1 MGLCIYYSGKIKD
14 AASLPLLVEEVK
26 DIAIVNKWDYHV
38 YETSFPSDTLD
49 SEEHIETIYGISFA
63 PPECESVTF
72 TFLSTGVMV
81 HPGCVKYFGNS
92 KNETQRN
99 YIYHPWTKTQ
109 YAGSV
114 IHATIIN
121 IFKYLNSKYLKDF
134 KMMDESG
141 YWETGDES
149 IMQANFKQYDA
160 LLDNFVLS
168 MQTFPVQKGENMI
181 SYFERLL
188 EQINKLKQ

>member
-1 MGLCIYYSGKIKD
+1 MGLCIYYTGKIKD
-14 AASLPLLVEEVK
+14 AASLPHLVEEVK
-26 DIAIVNKWDYHV
+26 DIAAINKWKYQIL
-38 YETSFPSDTLD
+38 ESSFPNDALD
-49 SEEHIETIYGISFA
+49 NEEHLEPLYGISFT
-63 PPECESVTF
+63 PPNCETVSI
-72 TFLSTGVMV
+72 TFLSNGVMV

-92 KNETQRN
+92 KNETQKN

-109 YAGSV
+109 YAGIV

-121 IFKYLNSKYLKDF
+121 IFRHLNSKYLKDF

-181 SYFERLL
+181 SYFERLM
-188 EQINKLKQ
+188 EEVRKLKE

>member
-14 AASLPLLVEEVK
+14 AESLPLLIEEVK
-26 DIAIVNKWDYHV
+26 DIAIVNKWDYHI
-38 YETSFPSDTLD
+38 YETSFPNETLD
-49 SEEHIETIYGISFA
+49 SEEHIEPIYGISFA
-63 PPECESVTF
+63 PPECESVTL
-72 TFLSTGVMV
+72 TFLSNGVMV

-92 KNETQRN
+92 KNETQKN

-109 YAGSV
+109 YAGIV

-121 IFKYLNSKYLKDF
+121 IFRHLNSKYLKDF

-168 MQTFPVQKGENMI
+168 MQTFPVQKDENMI
-181 SYFERLL
+181 SYFERLMG
-188 EQINKLKQ
+188 EVRKLKE